1 MNGSDATLAGQV
13 VVVTGAGS
21 GLGAQVVRHLAERR
35 QMKVVLLDLPGSQ
48 ACELRAKIGD
58 QAIFLP
64 VDVTDEH
71 AVATSIDRAR
81 RHWGQLNACVNV
93 AGVPGTMRLLQR
105 DGSVSQG
112 DVFER
117 TLRVN
122 LAGTFH
128 VMRHCASAFT
138 RNAQRQ
144 GDRGVIVNV
153 ASIAGMEGSRGHV
166 AYSASKAGVVGMM
179 LPAAREL
186 AEWGI
191 RVVTVAPGMFDTP
204 MLHTI
209 APSTLEKM
217 ASSTVWPKR
226 FGHADEFASLVAHV
240 LENKYLNAEV
250 IRIDA
255 GARLA

>member
-1 MNGSDATLAGQV
+1 MSGSDAPLAGQV
-13 VVVTGAGS
+13 VVVTGAAS

-35 QMKVVLLDLPGSQ
+35 QMKVVLLDLPGSPAGDLAAQ
-48 ACELRAKIGD
+48 FGD

-64 VDVTDEH
+64 VDVTDES
-71 AVATSIDRAR
+71 AVAASIHRAS
-81 RHWGQLNACVNV
+81 RHWGRLDACVNV
-93 AGVPGTMRLLQR
+93 AGVPGTMRLLLR
-105 DGSVSQG
+105 DGSIPQG

-117 TLRVN
+117 ALRVN
-122 LAGTFH
+122 LAGTFY

-138 RNAQRQ
+138 RNAPRQ

-153 ASIAGMEGSRGHV
+153 ASIAAMEGSRGHV
-166 AYSASKAGVVGMM
+166 AYSASKAAVVGMM

-209 APSTLEKM
+209 AAPTLEKM
-217 ASSTVWPKR
+217 ATSTVWPKR
-226 FGHADEFASLVAHV
+226 FGHADEFARLVAHIM
-240 LENKYLNAEV
+240 ENKYLNAEV

-255 GARLA
+255 GARLV